1 MDMKKSITILI
12 FIFLFKISSGQDTLK
27 RFEFGSTLIT
37 AGKYDLN
44 YSPPTFQYINGLFF
58 RFTKKRIGL
67 RLHASYS
74 DNTTSYT
81 SNPNSSLNFFGE
93 TINNKDL
100 KLGVGG
106 QFSIL
111 NCKDWFYSFLDI
123 SYRNIFS
130 TGFAFGYNDEK
141 FTSTTNGIDS
151 FVGIGF
157 KIKAITNFYLS
168 PEIGC
173 YTSSQ
178 FVEKT
183 TTSANIYNS
192 TTGQLASHQDSFSF
206 TDVNPVFKLH
216 LTIKFQHRADLRLRP

>member
-1 MDMKKSITILI
+1 MKKSITILI
-12 FIFLFKISSGQDTLK
+12 FIFLFKISSAQDTLK
-27 RFEFGSTLIT
+27 RFEFGSTLVT
-37 AGKYDLN
+37 SGKYNLG

-81 SNPNSSLNFFGE
+81 SNSNSSLYFFGE
-93 TINNKDL
+93 TTNNKDL

-111 NCKDWFYSFLDI
+111 NRKDWFYSFLDI
-123 SYRNIFS
+123 SYRKIFS
-130 TGFAFGYNDEK
+130 TGFAFGFNDEN

-192 TTGQLASHQDSFSF
+192 TTGQLASHKDSYSF
-206 TDVNPVFKLH
+206 TDVSPVFKLH
-216 LTIKFQHRADLRLRP
+216 LTIKFQHREELRRHFK